1 MKKGQVFICLFLW
14 CFSASFLHA
23 SQPTLKVGIY
33 NNAPKIF
40 LTETKEPA
48 GFFVDLLN
56 AIADEQN
63 WKLSYVPCEWDA
75 CLEKLEKGEI
85 DIMPDVAYSKERE
98 KRFMFNNEDVL
109 SAWSVIYGNK
119 GHTIISILDLHQKRV
134 AVIKD
139 AIQHKHLL
147 EQTKLLGIEPVFIET
162 QSFSDALNLLK
173 LKKVDACV
181 INKFFDVSAF
191 SVQTTNI
198 ILNPV
203 ILKFAFSQEFPKDLK
218 HALDTTLLIY
228 KKNPNSPYFS
238 AKNKWLDT
246 TPSNPPLPKWV
257 IYSGLFTL
265 SALVV
270 LLLLVA
276 FFKHL
281 LNSKIKEFKKQESV
295 LIAQSR
301 HAAMGEMISIIA
313 HQWKQPLSILSMI
326 ANNVRMDAELD
337 TLDTKSVIAYH
348 ENFTSQIG
356 YLSHTIED
364 FRNFFK
370 PNKEKQH
377 FQDFND
383 ILIKTLSLLEPVLRN
398 RQIEVQTTFEKI
410 EDVWLHSNEL
420 MQVLINILNNAKDAF
435 EQNNVPNAILKL
447 STTLIDKSLIC
458 IEITDN
464 AGGIDEAIIGK
475 IFEPYFSTKEKRN
488 GTGLGL
494 YICKVIVEEHFKGS
508 LNVHVHND
516 LSTFVLHLPL
526 KEMHEQAS

>member
-1 MKKGQVFICLFLW
+1 MKKGHLFL
-14 CFSASFLHA
+14 CFLLGYFCTSFLYA
-23 SQPTLKVGIY
+23 SQPTLKVGAY

-56 AIADEQN
+56 AIAGEQN
-63 WKLSYVPCEWDA
+63 WKLHYIPCEWDE

-98 KRFMFNNEDVL
+98 ERFMFNHEDVL

-134 AVIKD
+134 AVVKD

-147 EQTKLLGIEPVFIET
+147 EQTKLLGIEPIFIET
-162 QSFSDALNLLK
+162 QSFGDALNLLK
-173 LKKVDACV
+173 LKKADACV

-191 SVQTTNI
+191 SVETTNI

-228 KKNPNSPYFS
+228 KKNINSPYFS
-238 AKNKWLDT
+238 AKNKWLDAA
-246 TPSNPPLPKWV
+246 PSNPSLPKWV
-257 IYSGLFTL
+257 IFSGLFAL

-270 LLLLVA
+270 LMFLVA
-276 FFKHL
+276 FFKYL
-281 LNSKIKEFKKQESV
+281 LNAKIKELKKQESV

-313 HQWKQPLSILSMI
+313 HQWKQPLSILAMI
-326 ANNVRMDAELD
+326 ANNVRMDAELG

-377 FQDFND
+377 FEDFND

-398 RQIEVQTTFEKI
+398 KQIEVQTTFEKI

-435 EQNNVPNAILKL
+435 KQNNVPNAILKL

-494 YICKVIVEEHFKGS
+494 YISKVIVEEHFKGS
-508 LNVHVHND
+508 LNVYVHND